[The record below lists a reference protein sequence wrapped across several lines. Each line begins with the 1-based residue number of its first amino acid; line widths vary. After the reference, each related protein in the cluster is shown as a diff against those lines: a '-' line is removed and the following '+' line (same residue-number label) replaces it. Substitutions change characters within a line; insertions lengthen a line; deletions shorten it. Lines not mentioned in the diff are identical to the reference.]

1 MEEDEVRGDVLE
13 VVRDIRMRLCFF
25 YDDITHTG
33 GIERVIS
40 LLCAQFTT
48 SHRDLDIEI
57 VSQFRSSKTL
67 AYDFPGTKITYLS
80 EKNYDAKPHSPQRM
94 FRILGNVLNVRKHFK
109 KNKYD
114 VIVGQ
119 AYPNMILLYLAGVSL
134 KNVVAAEHV
143 YYGYYG
149 SLLQKL
155 RLHIYKKCSK
165 VVVLTSKDKECYD
178 KFFPSEHTCVIPN
191 PVVLTETYTSPLDSK
206 TIVAI
211 GRIQYQ
217 KGFDTLVDVF
227 NRVHEKYPDW
237 IVKIYGDG
245 NLRKE
250 LEQQISNSGL
260 NGVVNLMGRT
270 NEIYK
275 KLREAAFFVLSSR
288 FEGFSMVLVEAQSQ
302 GVPAVSFDCP
312 NGPSDIIENGV
323 NGILVENQNKDALYD
338 GISYM
343 IEHPEQR
350 KSMGKKAVENVGRFS
365 SVVICNMWKKLF
377 EGIVG

>member
-1 MEEDEVRGDVLE
+1 MK
-13 VVRDIRMRLCFF
+13 LCFF

-33 GIERVIS
+33 GIERVVS
-40 LLCAQFTT
+40 LLCAQFNAG
-48 SHRDLDIEI
+48 HRDLDIEI

-67 AYDFPGTKITYLS
+67 AYDFPGAKITYLS
-80 EKNYDAKPHSPQRM
+80 EKDYDAKPHSLQRM
-94 FRILGNVLNVRKHFK
+94 FRILGNVLKVRTHFK

-119 AYPNMILLYLAGVSL
+119 AYPNTILLYLAGVSL

-149 SLLQKL
+149 SLLKRL

-178 KFFPSEHTCVIPN
+178 KFFASEHTCVIPN

-227 NRVHEKYPDW
+227 KRVHEKHPDW

-245 NLRKE
+245 NLKEE
-250 LEQQISNSGL
+250 LEQQISSSGL
-260 NGVVNLMGRT
+260 NGFVNLMGRS

-338 GISYM
+338 GICYM
-343 IEHPEQR
+343 IEHPEKR
-350 KSMGKKAVENVGRFS
+350 KSMGEKAVENVGRFS

-377 EGIVG
+377 EGVVG